1 MGDLF
6 SAWTV
11 IAGVVFLAIT
21 VWALGAGRKREF
33 DEAARM
39 PLEDD
44 ETDQI
49 ETGVR

>member
-1 MGDLF
+1 MGNLF

-11 IAGVVFLAIT
+11 LAAVVFLGIT
-21 VWALGAGRKREF
+21 VWALGAARKSEF

-39 PLEDD
+39 PLDDD